1 MSVQK
6 RHQDPSLSSK
16 STNETK
22 RIENPQI
29 RFTTY
34 YTKSAASQKRKKT
47 PKMMPK
53 TNNKE
58 TVLERKEEN
67 SKHIIIVHPTD
78 KDVLCGRGRG
88 NFFHQ
93 GNQRFREI
101 VGTSLQLYLT
111 ASSRSQKSKVVKATA
126 EKVLEQGARFLKQ
139 ERGSCD
145 WYEAGVQT
153 AREKVSA

>member
-1 MSVQK
+1 
-6 RHQDPSLSSK
+6 
-16 STNETK
+16 
-22 RIENPQI
+22 
-29 RFTTY
+29 
-34 YTKSAASQKRKKT
+34 
-47 PKMMPK
+47 MMPK
-53 TNNKE
+53 ANKKE
-58 TVLERKEEN
+58 TVLQREEEN
-67 SKHIIIVHPTD
+67 SNHIIIIIVRPTY
-78 KDVLCGRGRG
+78 KDVLCGRGRENFVHEG
-88 NFFHQ
+88 NH
-93 GNQRFREI
+93 RFREI